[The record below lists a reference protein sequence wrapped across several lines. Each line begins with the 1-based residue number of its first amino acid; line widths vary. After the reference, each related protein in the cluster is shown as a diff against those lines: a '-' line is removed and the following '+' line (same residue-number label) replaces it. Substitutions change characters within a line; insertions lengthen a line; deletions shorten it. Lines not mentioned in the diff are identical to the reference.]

1 MRKALYIFGL
11 LNDSDIEWMART
23 GARRVLAANE
33 VVIQE
38 GRPVEAVIFLLE
50 GEFVVSDH
58 SSGDLAKLSAGDIVG
73 EMSFVDSAPPSASV
87 TANGRCL
94 ALFVDKLALSRKIGS
109 DAAFGCRFYK
119 ALAVFLA
126 DRLRDTTHRLSEGRL
141 SGVRPSDGVTRL
153 DDDRDV
159 LEDELDIGILDNVSM
174 AGDRFH
180 RMLKRLAG
188 AR

>member
-11 LNDSDIEWMART
+11 LNDSDIEWIART
-23 GARRVLAANE
+23 GTRRVLAANE
-33 VVIQE
+33 AVIRE
-38 GRPVEAVIFLLE
+38 GRPVDAVIFLLE
-50 GEFVVSDH
+50 GEFIVSSH
-58 SSGDLAKLSAGDIVG
+58 GVGDLATLNSGEIVG

-94 ALFVDKLALSRKIGS
+94 ALFVDKLALSRKIDS
-109 DAAFGCRFYK
+109 DAAFGCRFYR

-126 DRLRDTTHRLSEGRL
+126 DRLRETTCRL
-141 SGVRPSDGVTRL
+141 SDGVTRL

-159 LEDELDIGILDNVSM
+159 LKDELDIGILDNVSM

-180 RMLKRLAG
+180 RMLKLLAG
-188 AR
+188 AG